1 MKNIELDEDSD
12 VKIKVN
18 IICPECKK
26 NKDLFIPLNSIKVS
40 KTLTTVSIPP
50 GYCCEHHFQ
59 IYLDKN
65 FHIRGYQK
73 VDILL
78 DDIKLI
84 DGLDYDPQKES
95 SLNDTQIKLIKSF
108 FPTII
113 YEYIFKAIL
122 LKKNIIIISE
132 ELDDND
138 KSMLLKFL
146 ETIMKDLFTYN
157 VKVIKDKTFELN
169 KLMENTLLIQDMKTK
184 GIKNFTKN
192 LKVVNSIV
200 AEFYEQKDKAIPL
213 LKKRMKLIYQEVN
226 FIINTFSQK
235 KESINKMQIKDTLE
249 KNFTKK
255 YKKEYFDFL
264 LAIIDEFYNVKL
276 NIYSDIM
283 GAI

>member
-40 KTLTTVSIPP
+40 KTLTTVSVPP

-95 SLNDTQIKLIKSF
+95 SLNDTQIKLIKNF

-122 LKKNIIIISE
+122 LKKNVIIISE

-138 KSMLLKFL
+138 KNMLLKFL
-146 ETIMKDLFTYN
+146 ETIMKGLFTYN
-157 VKVIKDKTFELN
+157 VKIIKDKTFELN

-192 LKVVNSIV
+192 LKVINSIV

-213 LKKRMKLIYQEVN
+213 LKKRMKLIHQEVN
-226 FIINTFSQK
+226 FIIDTFSKLTRIVFDKHQ
-235 KESINKMQIKDTLE
+235 
-249 KNFTKK
+249 
-255 YKKEYFDFL
+255 YFL
-264 LAIIDEFYNVKL
+264 
-276 NIYSDIM
+276 
-283 GAI
+283 